1 MVLFS
6 FSKFSFESCST
17 RVASLCATGSEKRAS
32 KSKIRAD
39 DNLCDLR
46 VWQSC
51 LQKKCRSYYLAD
63 VGSIFCG
70 KGEDNEEEPVRKEAT
85 ERGGDTVTVTVA
97 EAKVSEEPKTKPKRS
112 TIEGWLATYKWLIC
126 EPDKPMFCSV
136 CLIGGEKNAFTSGC
150 SNYKMSALK
159 EHVEGS
165 SLAIWLYPAQCIQLG
180 VNGVFLH
187 KTSYSPH

>member
-1 MVLFS
+1 MR
-6 FSKFSFESCST
+6 ST
-17 RVASLCATGSEKRAS
+17 SVA
-32 KSKIRAD
+32 IMPP
-39 DNLCDLR
+39 
-46 VWQSC
+46 
-51 LQKKCRSYYLAD
+51 KKVPKLLPGQRR
-63 VGSIFCG
+63 INFCG

-85 ERGGDTVTVTVA
+85 EREGGDTVTVTVA

-159 EHVEGS
+159 EHG
-165 SLAIWLYPAQCIQLG
+165 
-180 VNGVFLH
+180 
-187 KTSYSPH
+187 